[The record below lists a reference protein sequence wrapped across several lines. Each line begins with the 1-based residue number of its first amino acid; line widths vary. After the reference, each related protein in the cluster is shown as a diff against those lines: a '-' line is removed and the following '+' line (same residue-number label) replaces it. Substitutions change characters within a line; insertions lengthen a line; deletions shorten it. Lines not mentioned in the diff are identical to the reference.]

1 MTTTACAHPNIALVK
16 YWGKQDAPGNL
27 PVAPSLSVT
36 LSGLTTT
43 TTVGPADADSLLL
56 NGDPSEDAKIQ
67 ACLTRLRRHYAIPPL
82 RIETR
87 NDFPTAAGL
96 ASSASG
102 FAALITAID
111 AECALGMSAE
121 ERADQARQASGS
133 AARSCYGG
141 FVGLTGPHWTGEP
154 LLAPADWP
162 LEVVIAITTE
172 AAKAVPSSEGMRA
185 SAASAYFPA
194 WVSSTAADYEDARSA
209 VAARDFPVLAR
220 ITEASCLKM
229 HGLMLATPPGL
240 IYWNA
245 GTLSGRGGNRRRATL
260 SSWPIF
266 RTSRNVSGIARS
278 GNACAGRRPDNSDQP
293 PPALVSPAA
302 ANPRAT
308 ARRFSRVVRLRFGVS
323 VIAPPGCSRPRCLRA
338 RVSA

>member
-1 MTTTACAHPNIALVK
+1 MSTTACAHPNIALVK

-36 LSGLTTT
+36 LAGLTTT
-43 TTVGPADADSLLL
+43 TTVGPADADRLLL
-56 NGDPSEDAKIQ
+56 NGEPSEDGKIH
-67 ACLTRLRRHYAIPPL
+67 ACLSRLRRHYSIPPL
-82 RIETR
+82 HIETR

-111 AECALGMSAE
+111 AECGLGMTAE

-141 FVGLTGPHWTGEP
+141 FVGLTGPHWSGEP

-209 VAARDFPVLAR
+209 VAARDFPALAR

-245 GTLSGRGGNRRRATL
+245 GTLSAVACVRALAADGIPVCFTIDAGPQLKAICAPGHGAAVAAELAAQPGVL
-260 SSWPIF
+260 S
-266 RTSRNVSGIARS
+266 
-278 GNACAGRRPDNSDQP
+278 
-293 PPALVSPAA
+293 
-302 ANPRAT
+302 
-308 ARRFSRVVRLRFGVS
+308 VRQVGLGE
-323 VIAPPGCSRPRCLRA
+323 GA
-338 RVSA
+338 RVIEAPR